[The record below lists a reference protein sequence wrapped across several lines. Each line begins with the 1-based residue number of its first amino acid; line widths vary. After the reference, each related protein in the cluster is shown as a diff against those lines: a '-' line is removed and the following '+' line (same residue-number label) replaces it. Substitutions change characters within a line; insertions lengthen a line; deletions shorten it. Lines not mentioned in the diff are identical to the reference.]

1 MYRVLSVII
10 TICCSYILN
19 AALASDVQKD
29 SIDFCSLVN
38 MVESNYAG
46 FPTKVNNSTIDDY
59 SQFKNRLLNSVL
71 RKERTGFDAA
81 AEFVT
86 WFNDYHL
93 QVGALS
99 KKYMKSPI
107 SYDFINYNP
116 QFLSQP
122 IDSQAY
128 LIRIPSFAYEDSIIH
143 YIENAVKD
151 YKQSGIENLII
162 DIRGNGG
169 GLDCTFD
176 PIFELIYNRP
186 FLLKSVEFRATPDI
200 SNLLRESYR
209 SQNGQPS
216 WALEMA
222 DSIDTGRYDFV
233 PIPNSDKLISL
244 DKINNLP
251 HKVAIIIDN
260 GVASS
265 AEQFIVLAKS
275 CSNRVIVFG
284 KDNTMGALDYS
295 NLMPYDLPYSKITCY
310 IPTSRTIGINKDN
323 PGVDVSGIAP
333 DIMIPIDYPK
343 DLTDNVDSWVYWVAK
358 ELYNQN

>member
-1 MYRVLSVII
+1 MHRILLVII
-10 TICCSYILN
+10 TICSSYFIN
-19 AALASDVQKD
+19 TALATDIQND

-46 FPTKVNNSTIDDY
+46 FPTKVNDSTIDDY
-59 SQFKNRLLNSVL
+59 TKFKNRLLNSVL
-71 RKERTGFDAA
+71 KNDRTGYDAA
-81 AEFVT
+81 AEFVS

-93 QVGALS
+93 HVGSLS

-107 SYDFINYNP
+107 SYDSIDYNP

-122 IDSQAY
+122 VDSQTY
-128 LIRIPSFAYEDSIIH
+128 LIRIPSFVYEDSIVH
-143 YIENAVKD
+143 FIEDAVEN

-169 GLDCTFD
+169 GLDYTFD
-176 PIFELIYNRP
+176 PIFELIYNKP
-186 FLLKSVEFRATPDI
+186 FHLKGVEFRATPDI
-200 SNLLRESYR
+200 SNLLRESYK

-216 WALEMA
+216 WALELA

-233 PIPNSDKLISL
+233 PIPNSNKLISL
-244 DKINNLP
+244 DKTNNLP

-275 CSNRVIVFG
+275 CSNRVILFG

-295 NLMPYDLPYSKITCY
+295 NLMPYDLPFSKITCY
-310 IPTSRTIGINKDN
+310 IPTSRTIGINNDN
-323 PGVDVSGIAP
+323 PGIDVKGIAP
-333 DIMIPIDYPK
+333 DIVIPIDYPK
-343 DLTDNVDSWVYWVAK
+343 ELTDNVDSWIYWVVE
-358 ELYNQN
+358 ELKN